1 MWKIEVI
8 DDYSPGWTLVVKYVN
23 NGYSGMTYTND
34 FNGALTANLMG
45 INQEFF
51 IDTLIIKYNAFL
63 YRNII
68 LYFYK
73 IEDFQS
79 ALEWIEAGILSNM
92 LNKSI

>member
-1 MWKIEVI
+1 M
-8 DDYSPGWTLVVKYVN
+8 VKYVN
-23 NGYSGMTYTND
+23 NRYSGMND

-51 IDTLIIKYNAFL
+51 IDTLIIEYNAFL
-63 YRNII
+63 YRDII

>member
-8 DDYSPGWTLVVKYVN
+8 DDYSPGQTLVVKYVN
-23 NGYSGMTYTND
+23 NRYSGMND
-34 FNGALTANLMG
+34 FNGVLTANLMG

-51 IDTLIIKYNAFL
+51 IDTLIIEYNAFL
-63 YRNII
+63 YRDII

>member
-1 MWKIEVI
+1 
-8 DDYSPGWTLVVKYVN
+8 VVKYVN
-23 NGYSGMTYTND
+23 NRYSGMND

-63 YRNII
+63 YRDII